1 VPEQILYNPRS
12 DSLVVMTLSQ
22 AENALRFDEKGDLK
36 ETADKCAN
44 SRRRVLTDAQAKSLA
59 RVALRI
65 RRVFGTKPQDIEW
78 GIIGGRIYIVQSRP
92 YILKN

>member
-1 VPEQILYNPRS
+1 PFDPKNKDAVYISAVCGHNSRVVDNSGVPEQILYNPRS

-44 SRRRVLTDAQAKSLA
+44 SRRRVLTDAQA
-59 RVALRI
+59 
-65 RRVFGTKPQDIEW
+65 
-78 GIIGGRIYIVQSRP
+78 
-92 YILKN
+92 